1 MRKENDDTSNCRR
14 GMASRLC
21 LCAVAAAVLPLA
33 SSAREITGLQ
43 VAADGAA
50 ATVTMTAGEEGDSH
64 ALYFAWSND
73 GADKGADIASWPH
86 VLRVGRVADD
96 ATEAA
101 IVIPGA
107 ATVSAQYACR
117 AFLAVS
123 EVDYDYLVEGT
134 KSGGSAASTATC
146 FLNTGFKPVGN
157 KTVCVV
163 DCLMNST
170 KGQQSLFGG
179 NDSSSLSFSSYIN
192 GSGSSGGK
200 WAFSCNDGTGKWNMA
215 SSLTVSSSQR
225 VIVSLDSTASSA
237 KGVVTVKSTGATYS
251 KTGSNAHTA
260 TSAIS
265 MVLWGRAGTSSTTCQ
280 CLATIYSC
288 VITNDGACVRDF
300 RPAVKG
306 GVAGMW
312 DAQNG
317 NFYSSAGTT
326 AFTAVGTNVTYFVAE
341 GDVVAA
347 ASPAWTQAVSD
358 YVTDTPYV
366 ESLSLTFTDG
376 GTKGG
381 AAPLT
386 LSGTNDWGGVFT
398 VHEGTLVAD
407 FGQGLAATDSLV
419 LKGGAYCPL
428 ATSTFTGSFG
438 EGGGAISVVPLADG
452 GTGAGFSAYGHP
464 LEVTLGGNAAVPL
477 QVGPSSSPL
486 FDVPLILNDA
496 YATDTLTLKNGI
508 EGDGSN
514 ATFTNIVGAAT
525 AVVEGDVSNL
535 ALGKLGAGTLMLTG
549 ENSLKTLHSAA
560 GTLVLSNNVTTVSG
574 STVVNSGGALLVKDG
589 ATLNI
594 ASIRCGGSGAGTLTV
609 DNSTLT
615 SSGTINFGPDS
626 GASTAGTVIV
636 TNGSHVTFTTF
647 KLRNGTCLQYGGE
660 MKITGDIVFGTGYA
674 PDCIY
679 ELHGGRFEASSTSTA
694 TDAFRL
700 GAGSNSA
707 YPKGY
712 FRVYEGGEA
721 IVRAKYAI
729 FGALT
734 GGVSGDTSTTK
745 GNYGYLQVY
754 GGSFSML
761 REENDAELRIG
772 QNGFGIMTVTNNGLV
787 YVEGGITASY
797 NPGSTARTSTVGLY
811 KDGIVRARWLRA
823 RSNPATY
830 TTTLVIDGATLI
842 AQTNAAVDFVSNF
855 RTGAV
860 GVNGAIIDTERQNI
874 TIAQNFAAR
883 EGQTWPLDEIEN
895 PTGDDLAAAAAF
907 KKAGEGTLT
916 LTGSNTWACAT
927 CVSNGTLAASGEFS
941 LPETTTLQLCE
952 GAVLDLCGRTHTV
965 SNLVG
970 SGVVSNGALVV
981 TGAVWPGHPG
991 GVLEFK
997 DATLSASKLSYAFGA
1012 GGKCGCLVMDGALDL
1027 SGIEITAD
1035 NLEAKPRGGVAIVR
1049 APSISGTPT
1058 SDVALSVSSRVV
1070 RIGLA
1075 GMRISIR

>member
-1 MRKENDDTSNCRR
+1 MRKENDDTSNCRQ

-43 VAADGAA
+43 VAADGAT
-50 ATVTMTAGEEGDSH
+50 ATVTMTAGVEGDSH

-96 ATEAA
+96 ATEATIA
-101 IVIPGA
+101 ITGA
-107 ATVSAQYACR
+107 ASITAQYACR
-117 AFLAVS
+117 AFLATTGLGVDCF
-123 EVDYDYLVEGT
+123 VDYISSAGKAYIDTGVTPQGGKTSIAVDFALASATASQYLFGVWKSNTFTFGGYVNGSKYWAFAAT
-134 KSGGSAASTATC
+134 KSTSPWSATTLAVTTDRSVVTLDASLSPPVYSVTNASGQVVKNASASHTTSAAGTLYLFTRNDIG
-146 FLNTGFKPVGN
+146 NTKYP
-157 KTVCVV
+157 
-163 DCLMNST
+163 
-170 KGQQSLFGG
+170 
-179 NDSSSLSFSSYIN
+179 
-192 GSGSSGGK
+192 SSGK
-200 WAFSCNDGTGKWNMA
+200 M
-215 SSLTVSSSQR
+215 
-225 VIVSLDSTASSA
+225 
-237 KGVVTVKSTGATYS
+237 
-251 KTGSNAHTA
+251 
-260 TSAIS
+260 
-265 MVLWGRAGTSSTTCQ
+265 
-280 CLATIYSC
+280 YSC
-288 VITNDGACVRDF
+288 SITNNGACVRDF
-300 RPAVKG
+300 RPSVSNSI
-306 GVAGMW
+306 AGLY
-312 DAQNG
+312 DAING
-317 NFYSSAGTT
+317 DFYSSASSVN
-326 AFTAVGTNVTYFVAE
+326 FTAGTNTTYYVVD
-341 GDVVAA
+341 GDAVI
-347 ASPAWTQAVSD
+347 SFSEAWTQAVSD
-358 YVTDTPYV
+358 YVTATPYV
-366 ESLSLTFTDG
+366 EPLSLTFTSG

-386 LSGTNDWGGVFT
+386 LSGQNDWGGVFT
-398 VHEGTLVAD
+398 VNAGTLVAD
-407 FGQGLAATDSLV
+407 FGQGLAATDNLV
-419 LKGGAYCPL
+419 LKGGTYCPL
-428 ATSTFTGSFG
+428 LTDVFAGSFG
-438 EGGGAISVVPLADG
+438 SGGGQISVVPLAGG

-464 LEVTLGGNAAVPL
+464 LEVTLGGNASQPL
-477 QVGPSSSPL
+477 VVGPSSSPL
-486 FDVPLILNDA
+486 FDVPLILNDSW
-496 YATDTLTLKNGI
+496 ATDTLVLKNGI

-514 ATFTNIVGAAT
+514 PALTNIVGGAT
-525 AVVEGDVSNL
+525 AVVEGDVTGV
-535 ALGKLGAGTLMLTG
+535 ALRKQGAGTLILKG
-549 ENSLKTLHSAA
+549 SNSFSSLHPA
-560 GTLVLSNNVTTVSG
+560 GGSLVLSNETTSVSG
-574 STVVNSGGALLVKDG
+574 STLVDSSGKLLVKDG

-626 GASTAGTVIV
+626 GASTAGTVIL

-674 PDCIY
+674 PDCVY

-694 TDAFRL
+694 TDAFKL
-700 GAGSNSA
+700 GDGSNSA

-729 FGALT
+729 FGSKT

-745 GNYGYLQVY
+745 GNYGYLQIY

-761 REENDAELRIG
+761 REGNDAELRIG

-797 NPGSTARTSTVGLY
+797 SPGTTARTSTVGLY
-811 KDGIVRARWLRA
+811 KDGRVRARWLRA
-823 RSNPATY
+823 RSDPTKYA
-830 TTTLVIDGATLI
+830 TTLVMDGATLV
-842 AQTNAAVDFVSNF
+842 AQTNAAADFVANF
-855 RTGAV
+855 RTGEI
-860 GVNGAIIDTERQNI
+860 GVNGATIDTTGQDVSV
-874 TIAQNFAAR
+874 AQNFAAR

-907 KKAGEGTLT
+907 TKAGEGTLT

-941 LPETTTLQLCE
+941 LPETTTLQLRE

-997 DATLSASKLSYAFGA
+997 DATLSARKLSYAFGA
-1012 GGKCGCLVMDGALDL
+1012 DGKCGCLVMDGALDL
-1027 SGIEITAD
+1027 AGVEITVA
-1035 NLEAKPRGGVAIVR
+1035 NTEAKPRGGVAIVR
-1049 APSISGTPT
+1049 APSISGIPT
-1058 SDVALSVSSRVV
+1058 TTLGGANALTISPTVV
-1070 RIGLA
+1070 RIGLS